1 MSSTRITSITT
12 FGALA
17 ALAIASSLA
26 SAQTAPA
33 TSPTQGQRFEG
44 QERSLQQKS
53 TPMPSASKPVDRA
66 QPPADAVPRA
76 SARVDR
82 IERFRELESAMQRDS
97 SS

>member
-1 MSSTRITSITT
+1 MSTTRITT

-33 TSPTQGQRFEG
+33 TSQTQGQRFEA
-44 QERSLQQKS
+44 QERSLQQQS

-66 QPPADAVPRA
+66 QSPADAVPRA
-76 SARVDR
+76 GARVDR
-82 IERFRELESAMQRDS
+82 IQRFRELESAMQRQS